1 MKIYDSVKQV
11 IIDAIDQLYSE
22 EELGIE
28 LIKVGS
34 NRASA
39 QFFQELDRSLKQAGA
54 KFEICHTLL
63 LEDVD
68 RVDLNEVLLGAIT
81 D

>member
-1 MKIYDSVKQV
+1 MKTYDSVKQV
-11 IIDAIDQLYSE
+11 IIDTVDQLYSE

-28 LIKVGS
+28 LIQVGS

-54 KFEICHTLL
+54 KF
-63 LEDVD
+63 
-68 RVDLNEVLLGAIT
+68 
-81 D
+81 